1 MFIHMLNVIVVG
13 SQEFK
18 MVGAL
23 LGYAYGA
30 SITLKLHQ
38 NALSPKPFH
47 NPQLGYNKPS
57 LERIVANTNSRGN
70 VRRRNGSLRN
80 GKRDSRLSCSSD
92 SNFTD
97 TFRDAGI
104 EVVKSLEEAETQSL
118 KAVSEVEDLLAE
130 ADKGE
135 PPHDSKK
142 KVATLLLKT
151 MHRSFTYFL
160 RESNART
167 RLTRSL

>member
-1 MFIHMLNVIVVG
+1 MCLCHCG
-13 SQEFK
+13 SFAGFK

-38 NALSPKPFH
+38 NSLSPKPFH
-47 NPQLGYNKPS
+47 NPQLGCNNPS
-57 LERIVANTNSRGN
+57 LKRIVANVNSTSRRAN
-70 VRRRNGSLRN
+70 LRRRQSLGN
-80 GKRDSRLSCSSD
+80 GKQQRDTRLSCSSE

-118 KAVSEVEDLLAE
+118 KAVSEVEDLLGE

-135 PPHDSKK
+135 PQDSKK
-142 KVATLLLKT
+142 KVPHLPQISTLK
-151 MHRSFTYFL
+151 
-160 RESNART
+160 
-167 RLTRSL
+167 